1 MKYLS
6 KSTITLPEQNRSKI
20 PTTRPYRKTARARSE
35 RATGEAILDA
45 ALKAFASEPFDR
57 VTLSSVAEASG
68 VTVQTVLR
76 RFGSKEQLFETL
88 VEREMPRILTAR
100 DLPGTADLHAA
111 LEALVR
117 HYEVDGDLILNLLA
131 QEQLFAQI
139 RSVVDG
145 GREVHRDW
153 VERHCGDLLGSRQET
168 ERETVLHAAIAATD
182 LSTWKLLRRDL
193 GLGEAE
199 VVATMTVLLNG
210 LKQET
215 ARSS

>member
-1 MKYLS
+1 MNYS
-6 KSTITLPEQNRSKI
+6 SDSPITLPEQSRSKI
-20 PTTRPYRKTARARSE
+20 PATRPYRKTARVRSE

-57 VTLSSVAEASG
+57 VTLSSVAEVSG

-88 VEREMPRILTAR
+88 VERERPRILAAR

-117 HYEVDGDLILNLLA
+117 HYEVDGDLVLNLVA
-131 QEQLFAQI
+131 QEQLFAPI
-139 RSVVDG
+139 RRVVDG
-145 GREVHRDW
+145 GRQVHREW
-153 VERHCGDLLGSRQET
+153 VERHCGVLFGSCQET
-168 ERETVLHAAIAATD
+168 EREMVLHAAIAATD

-199 VVATMTVLLNG
+199 VVAIMTALLNG
-210 LKQET
+210 LKQATEGG
-215 ARSS
+215 S